1 MAARPENSDSSSRP
15 IDAPSVVDGAPSTGA
30 PASSGVEW
38 PADASSDALV
48 GSWRIWQRRRGH
60 RTSTD
65 DLLTAWL
72 AVATAGGPVSRYAD
86 IGCGIGSV
94 LLMTA
99 HALRPGVCVGV
110 EAQPQSVAMA
120 RRTVA
125 ELPDAPPIAIVEGD
139 LRDVDPE
146 QLGGPFDLV
155 TGSPPYLPMSTG
167 IVSPDPQRAACR
179 FELRGGVEGYCE
191 AAARLLTPSGG
202 FCLVFQT
209 TWDERVLA
217 AGRAAGLH
225 LTHRADV
232 RTRATQAAPFLSVY
246 RFGRHATDVTAIEL
260 AVRDAEGGIT
270 PEYAVARALLGLG
283 A

>member
-1 MAARPENSDSSSRP
+1 MAARSENRDSSSRP
-15 IDAPSVVDGAPSTGA
+15 IDAPSVVDGALSDGG
-30 PASSGVEW
+30 PAGERPEW
-38 PADASSDALV
+38 PTDASSDALV

-72 AVATAGGPVSRYAD
+72 AVATAGRPVARYAD

-99 HALRPGVCVGV
+99 HALRPAVCVGV

-120 RRTVA
+120 RRSVA
-125 ELPDAPPIAIVEGD
+125 ELPDAPPITIVESD
-139 LRDVDPE
+139 LRDVGPE
-146 QLGGPFDLV
+146 QLGGSFDLV
-155 TGSPPYLPMSTG
+155 TGSPPYLPVSTG

-191 AAARLLTPSGG
+191 AAARLLTPNGG

-209 TWDERVLA
+209 TWDARVLA

-232 RTRATQAAPFLSVY
+232 RTRAAQTAPFLSVY
-246 RFGRHATDVTAIEL
+246 RFGREPCGLEAREL
-260 AVRDAEGGIT
+260 AVRGDDGEIT
-270 PEYAVARALLGLG
+270 PEYAAARALLGLG
-283 A
+283 V